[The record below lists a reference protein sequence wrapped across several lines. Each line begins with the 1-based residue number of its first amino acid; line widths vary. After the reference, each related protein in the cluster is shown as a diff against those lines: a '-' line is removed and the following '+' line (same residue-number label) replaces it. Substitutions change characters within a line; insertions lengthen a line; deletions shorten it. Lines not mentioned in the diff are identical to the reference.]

1 MGPNHIL
8 LEAKT
13 ESIIQINYNECG
25 LSIIQINYIE
35 CGLIIDVSSA
45 QWFNLANP
53 ELVKQNVKI

>member
-35 CGLIIDVSSA
+35 CGLIIDASSA
-45 QWFNLANP
+45 QWFQLSKSRIS
-53 ELVKQNVKI
+53 EKNVKI